1 MFQHHGQLTGRLTAE
16 NVHWEAVTASG
27 GGSNMLTVAGC
38 PLWAVVH
45 FPVTWG
51 SLWLDLKI
59 RSRNKATDFSQLSD
73 TCFFFLHF
81 YILCVVGFCGIF
93 KEAFLKEDKVQ
104 KQVRKLELFQQPT
117 GEVVCIPERQWLWQN
132 RNIWPVE
139 MRTGCKYR
147 CFCQSWQVSTD

>member
-1 MFQHHGQLTGRLTAE
+1 MALNTSPSQTQTNHFELVFHNNINFSGSVIEVPRGMKNTVCVSAPWTAHGSTGRLTAE
-16 NVHWEAVTASG
+16 NVYWEAVTASG

-38 PLWAVVH
+38 PLWAVIH

-73 TCFFFLHF
+73 RRFFFFHF

-104 KQVRKLELFQQPT
+104 KQVRKLELF
-117 GEVVCIPERQWLWQN
+117 
-132 RNIWPVE
+132 
-139 MRTGCKYR
+139 
-147 CFCQSWQVSTD
+147 